1 MLQVASKLSSDDK
14 ATVSKAIDET
24 IEWLD
29 ANQLAEEEE
38 FSHKREELE
47 KLVSPI
53 MAKLYQGEGGSMPGS
68 MPGGMPGG
76 MPGAGSGAPPSSGGP
91 TIMASINPNSS

>member
-1 MLQVASKLSSDDK
+1 MSAEDK
-14 ATVSKAIDET
+14 ATASKAIDDT

-38 FSHKREELE
+38 FNHKREELE
-47 KLVSPI
+47 RLVSPI
-53 MAKLYQGEGGSMPGS
+53 MAKIYQGEGGGA

-76 MPGAGSGAPPSSGGP
+76 GMPGAGGGAPPPSSNGGP
-91 TIMASINPNSS
+91 TIMVNSHK